1 MAVRREHHRLGAQSE
16 PSVLDCG
23 RQEKSFIT
31 GISALMRVITSLS
44 RRRREHCVF
53 ELGCKNDGNCT
64 ETRGARAMR
73 HGPMTWQART
83 LRVGTRDSLRR
94 LAVTRALQ
102 DMLCRGHPTP
112 RRIVFS
118 AVATLVTFACGRVA
132 EQQGARTGSGL
143 CAMPRRPDVTRPLAL
158 GEGSARLQCD
168 VGATR
173 HPKRA
178 GARVKVKRLRDIVP
192 CRSLQKRGLSLSAR
206 LRQNISGLARTRGG
220 RDACA
225 RGSRGKA
232 GSNSR
237 H

>member
-83 LRVGTRDSLRR
+83 LRVGTRDSLRT
-94 LAVTRALQ
+94 LPHP
-102 DMLCRGHPTP
+102 RGTGPCC
-112 RRIVFS
+112 
-118 AVATLVTFACGRVA
+118 AVATLRRVA
-132 EQQGARTGSGL
+132 SSS
-143 CAMPRRPDVTRPLAL
+143 RPWP
-158 GEGSARLQCD
+158 
-168 VGATR
+168 
-173 HPKRA
+173 P
-178 GARVKVKRLRDIVP
+178 
-192 CRSLQKRGLSLSAR
+192 
-206 LRQNISGLARTRGG
+206 
-220 RDACA
+220 
-225 RGSRGKA
+225 
-232 GSNSR
+232 
-237 H
+237 